1 MIAKSETIQADDLG
15 EKPVCSPNTSLD
27 TSGLWKQKVPCAI
40 EDGDVRSTV
49 QNVLDGAED
58 VLSIFFS
65 NSTSTLRRIRT
76 KERIRRRIT
85 DSSKNVKSVVLTSE
99 PEDKLMDDVET
110 KSPSKNKDIIQ
121 WTPLSLSESTLNGD
135 CPDLS
140 LTNNHSTVASSET
153 NGDTVFN
160 CIAESSQTFPQSV
173 RLKSY
178 PEGAHCQ
185 KSLLDKSPAF
195 MLSRKPRKFVY
206 QVPSSDL
213 SKTVIEHKETQPVY
227 LDQML
232 KGKMFNVLHFLLN
245 VSCSY
250 FEQHFWSVFYRK
262 SLS

>member
-15 EKPVCSPNTSLD
+15 EKPVCSPSTSLD

-49 QNVLDGAED
+49 QKVLDGAED

-65 NSTSTLRRIRT
+65 NSTSTLRRIKT

-85 DSSKNVKSVVLTSE
+85 DSSKDVKSVVLTSE
-99 PEDKLMDDVET
+99 PEEKLMDDVET

-121 WTPLSLSESTLNGD
+121 WTPLSLSESILNGD
-135 CPDLS
+135 CPDSS
-140 LTNNHSTVASSET
+140 LINNHNTVASSET

-160 CIAESSQTFPQSV
+160 CIAESSQTFSQRV
-173 RLKSY
+173 RLESY
-178 PEGAHCQ
+178 PEETQCQ
-185 KSLLDKSPAF
+185 KTLLDKSPPF

-213 SKTVIEHKETQPVY
+213 SKTAIGHKETQPVC
-227 LDQML
+227 LDQTF
-232 KGKMFNVLHFLLN
+232 KGKVFNVLLFLINIL
-245 VSCSY
+245 C
-250 FEQHFWSVFYRK
+250 VF
-262 SLS
+262 

>member
-15 EKPVCSPNTSLD
+15 VKPVCSPNTSLD
-27 TSGLWKQKVPCAI
+27 TRGLWKQKVPCAI

-65 NSTSTLRRIRT
+65 KSTSTLRRIRT

-121 WTPLSLSESTLNGD
+121 WTPLSLSESILNGD
-135 CPDLS
+135 CPDPS

-153 NGDTVFN
+153 SGDTVFN

-178 PEGAHCQ
+178 PEAAHCQ

-206 QVPSSDL
+206 QVPNSDL
-213 SKTVIEHKETQPVY
+213 SKTLIEHKETQPVC

-232 KGKMFNVLHFLLN
+232 KGKMFNVLHFLIN
-245 VSCSY
+245 ISCAY
-250 FEQHFWSVFYRK
+250 FEQHFCSVFYRK